1 MGTSPPPYL
10 HLPLLANHFLLWRT
24 LPLQLF
30 FKSESMIFIAIC
42 CRSSF
47 CLKLERSLP
56 VASICL
62 PAFLLSFPERQRHP
76 GPSGG
81 SYEDESLMEEQQRQ
95 IPGEN
100 FSRVSRFLSVNWR
113 GRAEAVF
120 MDGSW
125 LTTDALTILLY
136 CAIPNHTYHT
146 FCLTIQCHPLLYITI
161 RKHRPATDALPAAGS
176 SSSQPTLIDSIKLPC
191 GEIWIL
197 LKATRIQSRWAQ
209 HSISVEIITLPSHA
223 VAQILSRFRDIFL
236 PPTVGGKHQG

>member
-1 MGTSPPPYL
+1 MIIQQI
-10 HLPLLANHFLLWRT
+10 LWRKGT
-24 LPLQLF
+24 VMIFMRVNGDDCYRGRNLWGHLFLPTYIFLYWQIISYCGERFPFNFFVF

-100 FSRVSRFLSVNWR
+100 FSRVSRFLSFN
-113 GRAEAVF
+113 
-120 MDGSW
+120 
-125 LTTDALTILLY
+125 
-136 CAIPNHTYHT
+136 
-146 FCLTIQCHPLLYITI
+146 
-161 RKHRPATDALPAAGS
+161 
-176 SSSQPTLIDSIKLPC
+176 
-191 GEIWIL
+191 
-197 LKATRIQSRWAQ
+197 
-209 HSISVEIITLPSHA
+209 
-223 VAQILSRFRDIFL
+223 
-236 PPTVGGKHQG
+236 

>member
-1 MGTSPPPYL
+1 MITQQI
-10 HLPLLANHFLLWRT
+10 LWRKGT
-24 LPLQLF
+24 VMIFMRVNGDDCYRGRNLWGHLLPPTYIFLYWQIISYCGERFPFNFFVF

-100 FSRVSRFLSVNWR
+100 FSRVSRFLSFN
-113 GRAEAVF
+113 
-120 MDGSW
+120 
-125 LTTDALTILLY
+125 
-136 CAIPNHTYHT
+136 
-146 FCLTIQCHPLLYITI
+146 
-161 RKHRPATDALPAAGS
+161 
-176 SSSQPTLIDSIKLPC
+176 
-191 GEIWIL
+191 
-197 LKATRIQSRWAQ
+197 
-209 HSISVEIITLPSHA
+209 
-223 VAQILSRFRDIFL
+223 
-236 PPTVGGKHQG
+236 

>member
-1 MGTSPPPYL
+1 MPSVHRQNKSDDKTDLRWWRHDYTANSLEKGHCDDIYEGKWRWLLQRAEFMGTSPPPYL

-62 PAFLLSFPERQRHP
+62 PAFLLSFPESQRHP
-76 GPSGG
+76 ARAIKGG
-81 SYEDESLMEEQQRQ
+81 SYEDEILMEEQQRQ

-125 LTTDALTILLY
+125 LTTDALTTLLY
-136 CAIPNHTYHT
+136 CEIPTIPFALTYNAT
-146 FCLTIQCHPLLYITI
+146 PYYTSPYESIGQPLMHY
-161 RKHRPATDALPAAGS
+161 PPQAAQAP
-176 SSSQPTLIDSIKLPC
+176 SQPSLTPLNCL
-191 GEIWIL
+191 
-197 LKATRIQSRWAQ
+197 A
-209 HSISVEIITLPSHA
+209 
-223 VAQILSRFRDIFL
+223 
-236 PPTVGGKHQG
+236 GKSGFF